1 MADNVRCS
9 PGAVPITQGIDK
21 IFSTRLRAGLP
32 SLIPSSRYKDMESHV
47 LIAAHR
53 PDEHA
58 RESDMG
64 GVVRGDFTYQLMKFL
79 QDSPSLQITYS
90 DVIIRLPNH
99 LTRLLSAREHF
110 KIASC
115 SLGLPLMSLLF
126 TWELGDGPEPLT
138 FSVGVGS
145 LRGVAIGSKFTM
157 DPSSSLPQKFLVAT
171 EVDINSSIP
180 GPVCVRRHLYVRD

>member
-90 DVIIRLPNH
+90 DVIIRLPKPFNQTPH
-99 LTRLLSAREHF
+99 
-110 KIASC
+110 
-115 SLGLPLMSLLF
+115 LLF

-171 EVDINSSIP
+171 EVDINSSILAP
-180 GPVCVRRHLYVRD
+180 SA